1 MQFTPQFNTHQAV
14 KNLVAAGLKEPIAE
28 VVVDTIIENNT
39 SNLANVATKAD
50 IDKLEFATKTHI
62 DKLESAT
69 KTNIDKLDSKIDKLE
84 FTTKASIEK
93 LEFKMQT
100 EIEKAKNDTIK
111 WVVGSMFAIAGI
123 MIAILKTNT
132 SL

>member
-62 DKLESAT
+62 DKL
-69 KTNIDKLDSKIDKLE
+69 DSKIDKLE